1 METKHKNHLFWSF
14 YTTYLAKIFMKFAKM
29 KWNHKSQFYSSV
41 ESNVKIVFR
50 HICPSAAQIA
60 ADNYYDFEIV
70 NMKSLQD
77 WIVYMLTIP
86 SWHFFS
92 KNIQN

>member
-1 METKHKNHLFWSF
+1 MLNTFIEASNHFSDKCIVNITLYSTIFSKHSSLFQ
-14 YTTYLAKIFMKFAKM
+14 L
-29 KWNHKSQFYSSV
+29 
-41 ESNVKIVFR
+41 
-50 HICPSAAQIA
+50 A
-60 ADNYYDFEIV
+60 ADDYYDFEIV

>member
-1 METKHKNHLFWSF
+1 MQFTQPNELC
-14 YTTYLAKIFMKFAKM
+14 LQDKILNLM
-29 KWNHKSQFYSSV
+29 
-41 ESNVKIVFR
+41 
-50 HICPSAAQIA
+50 QIA
-60 ADNYYDFEIV
+60 ADDYYDFEIV

>member
-1 METKHKNHLFWSF
+1 MTN
-14 YTTYLAKIFMKFAKM
+14 
-29 KWNHKSQFYSSV
+29 
-41 ESNVKIVFR
+41 
-50 HICPSAAQIA
+50 QIA
-60 ADNYYDFEIV
+60 ADDYYDFEIV

>member
-1 METKHKNHLFWSF
+1 ML
-14 YTTYLAKIFMKFAKM
+14 
-29 KWNHKSQFYSSV
+29 Q
-41 ESNVKIVFR
+41 IVCDFCGHAIR
-50 HICPSAAQIA
+50 GGMSREQIA
-60 ADNYYDFEIV
+60 ADDYYDFEIV

>member
-1 METKHKNHLFWSF
+1 MNFDWLKRV
-14 YTTYLAKIFMKFAKM
+14 
-29 KWNHKSQFYSSV
+29 SV
-41 ESNVKIVFR
+41 SNFLEDHGLKLE
-50 HICPSAAQIA
+50 QIA
-60 ADNYYDFEIV
+60 ADDYYDFEIV